1 MNRYVR
7 TDRVAP
13 LLQREISQIIEH
25 ELLNERMAMTTVTGV
40 EVTKDFKFAKV
51 FVSVLGEKEIIDE
64 TIDALTGAASFIR
77 SRLAG
82 RIILRN
88 IPALTF
94 HYDSSTVNGIH
105 INKLLDE
112 INKRQS

>member
-1 MNRYVR
+1 MNRFAR

-25 ELLNERMAMTTVTGV
+25 ELLNERIAMATVTGV

-51 FVSVLGEKEIIDE
+51 FVSVLGEKDQIEE
-64 TIDALTGAASFIR
+64 TMQALNDAAPFIR

-82 RIILRN
+82 RIVLRN

-94 HYDSSTVNGIH
+94 HYDPSTVNGIH
-105 INKLLDE
+105 INRLLDE
-112 INKRQS
+112 IKKKQS

>member
-1 MNRYVR
+1 MNRYAR

-13 LLQREISQIIEH
+13 MLQREISQIIEH
-25 ELLNERMAMTTVTGV
+25 ELLNERIPMATVTGV

-51 FVSVLGEKEIIDE
+51 FVSVLGEKEKTEE
-64 TIDALTGAASFIR
+64 TIEALNGAAQFIR
-77 SRLAG
+77 GKLAG

-94 HYDSSTVNGIH
+94 HFDPSTLYGIH
-105 INKLLDE
+105 INKLLDD
-112 INKRQS
+112 INNNQT